1 MVSLAARHAAGGCP
15 VCFPPHTQGLSMEL
29 LPGLSGPSLGLL
41 LPGCRALHLYLQ
53 NYSSGCHL
61 ARPYQP
67 HRDTAT
73 LWETVSPCSQ
83 LYNRSHFIIVITAC
97 IDFHCYETG
106 IDKAECLQSTFAH
119 IHTQDTVCMLPQ
131 VFILLI
137 YHNQNTHQH
146 ILSLHQE
153 QHPKESCFSVFLFA

>member
-1 MVSLAARHAAGGCP
+1 MVMLSSTQPRMLWSPLQPSTLLVGAQLASHHTPRAFPLSCFLDCQAPAWGSSCLGAGLCI
-15 VCFPPHTQGLSMEL
+15 CT
-29 LPGLSGPSLGLL
+29 
-41 LPGCRALHLYLQ
+41 CRTTPLAV
-53 NYSSGCHL
+53 HL

-67 HRDTAT
+67 HLDTAT

-83 LYNRSHFIIVITAC
+83 LYNRSHFITVITAC

-131 VFILLI
+131 VFMLFI
-137 YHNQNTHQH
+137 HHDQNTHQWH

-153 QHPKESCFSVFLFA
+153 